1 MSKIKVYKIM
11 QKDTNT
17 EEISELFS
25 SRNLKEEKDTLAEIE
40 TENFSEL
47 NMLLRT
53 NLFLNAKRI
62 LGREVYLEK
71 KTY

>member
-1 MSKIKVYKIM
+1 M

>member
-53 NLFLNAKRI
+53 NLFLNAKRS

>member
-25 SRNLKEEKDTLAEIE
+25 SRNLKEEKDTSAEIE